1 MHYDTNEINVL
12 YLHQSQ
18 IHVTQLKKLELKLK
32 TFTDLETMLAK
43 ECESVERAR
52 QKIYSDHARMVA
64 TRLGTSSSPNPSA
77 TTSTPSQPQQTTAL
91 PPGQRPIGGYAF
103 GAGGPGGPSGPGG
116 HSGPMPGTY
125 PPKPT
130 SSSQVPSS
138 YAGPSSSANLQGSAG
153 RATTTPAGG
162 GGAMSSSQ
170 GQFARQTQQVV
181 PPQNLGRPMMPPQ
194 GGAVASPQQS
204 QVVARSSA
212 APAGTNHPTRPLTAP
227 PGMSRPISGST
238 SGGTSQ

>member
-1 MHYDTNEINVL
+1 M
-12 YLHQSQ
+12 
-18 IHVTQLKKLELKLK
+18 QLKKLELKLK

-77 TTSTPSQPQQTTAL
+77 TTTTPSQPQPTTAL

-103 GAGGPGGPSGPGG
+103 GPGGSGGPGGPGGPGS

-125 PPKPT
+125 PPKPS
-130 SSSQVPSS
+130 SSSQVPPS
-138 YAGPSSSANLQGSAG
+138 YAGPSSSANLQGPAG
-153 RATTTPAGG
+153 RVTTTSGGG
-162 GGAMSSSQ
+162 GGAMSASQ

-181 PPQNLGRPMMPPQ
+181 PTQNLGRPLMPPQ

-204 QVVARSSA
+204 PQVIARSSA
-212 APAGTNHPTRPLTAP
+212 VPAGTNHPTRPLTAP
-227 PGMSRPISGST
+227 PGMSRPMSGST

>member
-1 MHYDTNEINVL
+1 M
-12 YLHQSQ
+12 
-18 IHVTQLKKLELKLK
+18 K

-52 QKIYSDHARMVA
+52 QKIYSDHARMVV
-64 TRLGTSSSPNPSA
+64 TRLGTSSSPNPPA
-77 TTSTPSQPQQTTAL
+77 TTSTPGQPQQTTAL
-91 PPGQRPIGGYAF
+91 PPGQRPTGGYAF
-103 GAGGPGGPSGPGG
+103 GPGGPGGPGG

-125 PPKPT
+125 PPKPS
-130 SSSQVPSS
+130 SSSQVPPS
-138 YAGPSSSANLQGSAG
+138 YAGPSSSANLQGPVG
-153 RATTTPAGG
+153 RVMTTPGGG
-162 GGAMSSSQ
+162 GGAMSAPQ

-194 GGAVASPQQS
+194 GGVVVASPQQPP

-227 PGMSRPISGST
+227 PGMSRPVSGSA

>member
-1 MHYDTNEINVL
+1 M
-12 YLHQSQ
+12 
-18 IHVTQLKKLELKLK
+18 QLKKLELKLK

-64 TRLGTSSSPNPSA
+64 TRLGTSSSPNTSA
-77 TTSTPSQPQQTTAL
+77 TVSTPSQPQQSTAV

-103 GAGGPGGPSGPGG
+103 GPGGSSGPGGPGS

-125 PPKPT
+125 APKPS
-130 SSSQVPSS
+130 SSSQVPPS
-138 YAGPSSSANLQGSAG
+138 YAGPSSSANLQGPAG
-153 RATTTPAGG
+153 RVTTTSGG
-162 GGAMSSSQ
+162 GGAMSASQ

-181 PPQNLGRPMMPPQ
+181 PPQNLSRPMMPPQ

-204 QVVARSSA
+204 PQVVARSSA

-227 PGMSRPISGST
+227 PGMSRPMSGST